1 MDTTTPTAATN
12 DLVRGLRYR
21 RWLGRHHLVR
31 GQTPSRPRVDYKLN
45 AGCLGIIIA
54 VVGLV
59 VAIYVIAL
67 AALAL
72 QIVFD
77 VVLALAA
84 LLLVRPFYRFAVP
97 AIKGGVF
104 NASAFAHTPSAGM
117 FVLGAVPTTALVYP
131 VSHGLATLAGAAVV
145 GGFGFQPLVR
155 ALDGKPLPT
164 FPLRKSVDASPTI
177 GPDLREPGDFGLWI
191 GEATGTFS
199 ALGHASG
206 LQRGSN
212 VTLNLRDAAKNIAI
226 FGETG
231 TGKTTRVINHLL
243 VQALDFDCGGLIFDV
258 RGDFHTTAARAAQL
272 TGKTIQRIGVGQLGL
287 NLLEGLTPNTAAGFL
302 EAAFKLLG
310 QGEGDSA
317 FWLSLAVAR
326 SQAALAVLFH
336 VPAAYSLKG
345 LYQYV
350 FDERFRKAAIETAGD
365 ALLELQLRAADGDR
379 DASLEARRLKGAID
393 YEATVAAGY
402 TDKERSG
409 VNRTIETALA
419 RFTDPELED
428 AFCSETTGQAN
439 LADVLD
445 GSVFVVNVPRDR
457 FKAAAGVVYLFLKE
471 RFFQAVNARAQLPA
485 GPRKSRPILFL
496 CDEYQQICSA
506 GDAQFFDTSR
516 ALGVIGI
523 VASQSIEA
531 YISAIGN
538 EHAATALLGNF
549 TNVVAFRSTERTMN
563 YVAGKL
569 GEVDVWKETYNTG
582 RSDRP
587 TILFPE
593 TASVSEG
600 HSASTQRQR
609 LLTAQ
614 TFRALKPDQAVA
626 LLTVNGS
633 SFDDIVW
640 VPQLTDD
647 DLEVYT

>member
-1 MDTTTPTAATN
+1 MTTTAAPN

-21 RWLGRHHLVR
+21 RWLGRQQLVR
-31 GQTPSRPRVDYKLN
+31 GVTPPRPRIKYGL
-45 AGCLGIIIA
+45 APGCLG
-54 VVGLV
+54 VMLV
-59 VAIYVIAL
+59 IVAIYVVTLVAL
-67 AALAL
+67 AVQVALY
-72 QIVFD
+72 
-77 VVLALAA
+77 VVAALAA
-84 LLLVRPFYRFAVP
+84 LLVVRPFSRFALP
-97 AIKGGVF
+97 ALRGGVF
-104 NASAFAHTPSAGM
+104 NGNAFAETPAAGM
-117 FVLGAVPTTALVYP
+117 FALGAVPTTALIYP
-131 VSHGLATLAGAAVV
+131 LSHGLPMLAGAAVL
-145 GGFGFQPLVR
+145 GGFGFRPLVR

-164 FPLRKSVDASPTI
+164 LPLSRKVDATPSV
-177 GPDLREPGDFGLWI
+177 GPDLSETGDFGLWI
-191 GEATGTFS
+191 GEATGTLS
-199 ALGHASG
+199 ALGHTAG

-258 RGDFHTTAARAAQL
+258 RGDFHTTATHAAQL

-287 NLLEGLTPNTAAGFL
+287 NLLDGLTPNTAAGFL

-336 VPAAYSLKG
+336 VPGAYSLKG
-345 LYQYV
+345 LYDYV
-350 FDERFRKAAIETAGD
+350 FDERCRKAAIAVVGE
-365 ALLELQLRAADGDR
+365 ALLELQVRAADGDR
-379 DASLEARRLKGAID
+379 DASLDARRLKSAID
-393 YEATVAAGY
+393 YEATIAAQY
-402 TDKERSG
+402 TEKERSG

-419 RFTDPELED
+419 RFADPELED
-428 AFCSETTGQAN
+428 AFCTDAGDQAN
-439 LADVLD
+439 LADVLNS
-445 GSVFVVNVPRDR
+445 SVFVVNVPRDR
-457 FKAAAGVVYLFLKE
+457 FKAAANVVYLFVKE

-485 GPRKSRPILFL
+485 GPRKSRPLLFL

-531 YISAIGN
+531 YIAAIGN

-549 TNVVAFRSTERTMN
+549 TNVIAFRSTERTMN

-582 RSDRP
+582 RSDKP
-587 TILFPE
+587 TLLFPQK
-593 TASVSEG
+593 ASVSEG
-600 HSASTQRQR
+600 HSAAMQRQR

-614 TFRALKPDQAVA
+614 TFRALAPDQAVA
-626 LLTVNGS
+626 LLTVDGAA
-633 SFDDIVW
+633 FDDVLR
-640 VPQLTDD
+640 VPQLTEDH
-647 DLEVYT
+647 LGKYA

>member
-1 MDTTTPTAATN
+1 MNTTTPGAAPN
-12 DLVRGLRYR
+12 NLVRGLRYR
-21 RWLGRHHLVR
+21 RWLGRHQLVR
-31 GQTPSRPRVDYKLN
+31 GKIPSRPRIKYGL
-45 AGCLGIIIA
+45 APGCLGIVLII
-54 VVGLV
+54 

-67 AALAL
+67 IAVAIQMALY
-72 QIVFD
+72 
-77 VVLALAA
+77 VVVAFAA
-84 LLLVRPFYRFAVP
+84 LLVVRPFYRFAV
-97 AIKGGVF
+97 AAVKGGVF
-104 NASAFAHTPSAGM
+104 NAGAFAETPATGM

-131 VSHGLATLAGAAVV
+131 LSHGIATLAGAAVV
-145 GGFGFQPLVR
+145 GGVGFRPLVR

-164 FPLRKSVDASPTI
+164 LPLRKRVDATPSVA
-177 GPDLREPGDFGLWI
+177 PDLSEAGDFGLWI
-191 GEATGTFS
+191 GEATSTFA
-199 ALGHASG
+199 ALGHTAG

-258 RGDFHTTAARAAQL
+258 RGDFHTTALHAAQL
-272 TGKTIQRIGVGQLGL
+272 TGKTIRRIGVGELGL
-287 NLLEGLTPNTAAGFL
+287 NLLDGLTPNTAAGIL

-336 VPAAYSLKG
+336 VSGAYSLKG
-345 LYQYV
+345 LYDYV
-350 FDERFRKAAIETAGD
+350 FDERSRKDAIATAGD
-365 ALLELQLRAADGDR
+365 SLLELQVRAADGDR
-379 DASLEARRLKGAID
+379 DASLDARRLKSAID
-393 YEATVAAGY
+393 YEATIATQY

-419 RFTDPELED
+419 RFADPELED
-428 AFCSETTGQAN
+428 AFCTDTGDQAN
-439 LADVLD
+439 LADVLN
-445 GSVFVVNVPRDR
+445 GAVFIVNVPRER
-457 FKAAAGVVYLFLKE
+457 FKAAASVVYLFVKE
-471 RFFQAVNARAQLPA
+471 RFFQDVNTRAQLPA
-485 GPRKSRPILFL
+485 GPRKSRPLLFL

-523 VASQSIEA
+523 VAAQSIEA
-531 YISAIGN
+531 YIAAIGN

-569 GEVDVWKETYNTG
+569 GEVDVWKETFNTG
-582 RSDRP
+582 RSDKP
-587 TILFPE
+587 TIFFPHA
-593 TASVSEG
+593 ASVSEG

-614 TFRALKPDQAVA
+614 TFRGLGPDQAVA
-626 LLTVNGS
+626 LLTVDGTA
-633 SFDDIVW
+633 FDDVLS

-647 DLEVYT
+647 DLESA

>member
-1 MDTTTPTAATN
+1 MTTTTAPN

-21 RWLGRHHLVR
+21 RWLGRQQLVR
-31 GQTPSRPRVDYKLN
+31 GVTPSRPRIKYGL
-45 AGCLGIIIA
+45 APGCLG
-54 VVGLV
+54 VVLV
-59 VAIYVIAL
+59 IVAIYVVMLVAL
-67 AALAL
+67 AVQMALY
-72 QIVFD
+72 
-77 VVLALAA
+77 VVLAFGA
-84 LLLVRPFYRFAVP
+84 LLVVKPFSRFALP
-97 AIKGGVF
+97 ALRGGVF
-104 NASAFAHTPSAGM
+104 NANAFAETPAAGM

-131 VSHGLATLAGAAVV
+131 LSHGLATLAGAAVV
-145 GGFGFQPLVR
+145 GGLGFRPLVR
-155 ALDGKPLPT
+155 VLDGKPLPT
-164 FPLRKSVDASPTI
+164 LPLRKDLDPTPSV
-177 GPDLREPGDFGLWI
+177 GPDLSEPGDFGLWV
-191 GEATGTFS
+191 GEATGTLA
-199 ALGHASG
+199 ALGHTAG

-258 RGDFHTTAARAAQL
+258 RGDFHTTAAHAAQL

-287 NLLEGLTPNTAAGFL
+287 TLLDGLTPNTAAGFL

-336 VPAAYSLKG
+336 VPGAYSLKE
-345 LYQYV
+345 LYNYV
-350 FDERFRKAAIETAGD
+350 FDERVRKAAIATASD
-365 ALLELQLRAADGDR
+365 ALLELQVRAADGDR
-379 DASLEARRLKGAID
+379 DASLDARRLKSAIE
-393 YEATVAAGY
+393 YEATIAAQY
-402 TDKERSG
+402 TEKERSG

-419 RFTDPELED
+419 RFADPELED
-428 AFCSETTGQAN
+428 AFCTDTGDQAN
-439 LADVLD
+439 LADVLN
-445 GSVFVVNVPRDR
+445 GSVFVVNVPRER
-457 FKAAAGVVYLFLKE
+457 FKAAASVVYLFLKE

-516 ALGVIGI
+516 ALGVVGI
-523 VASQSIEA
+523 VAAQSIEA
-531 YISAIGN
+531 YIAAIGN

-549 TNVVAFRSTERTMN
+549 TNVVAFRSTERTMD

-569 GEVDVWKETYNTG
+569 GEVDVWKESYDTG
-582 RSDRP
+582 RSDQP
-587 TILFPE
+587 TIFFPKA
-593 TASVSEG
+593 ASVSKG
-600 HSASTQRQR
+600 HSASQQRQR

-614 TFRALKPDQAVA
+614 TFRALAPDQAVA
-626 LLTVNGS
+626 LLTVDGAA
-633 SFDDIVW
+633 FDDVLS

-647 DLEVYT
+647 DLETYA

>member
-1 MDTTTPTAATN
+1 
-12 DLVRGLRYR
+12 
-21 RWLGRHHLVR
+21 
-31 GQTPSRPRVDYKLN
+31 
-45 AGCLGIIIA
+45 
-54 VVGLV
+54 
-59 VAIYVIAL
+59 
-67 AALAL
+67 
-72 QIVFD
+72 
-77 VVLALAA
+77 
-84 LLLVRPFYRFAVP
+84 
-97 AIKGGVF
+97 
-104 NASAFAHTPSAGM
+104 
-117 FVLGAVPTTALVYP
+117 
-131 VSHGLATLAGAAVV
+131 
-145 GGFGFQPLVR
+145 
-155 ALDGKPLPT
+155 
-164 FPLRKSVDASPTI
+164 
-177 GPDLREPGDFGLWI
+177 
-191 GEATGTFS
+191 
-199 ALGHASG
+199 
-206 LQRGSN
+206 
-212 VTLNLRDAAKNIAI
+212 
-226 FGETG
+226 
-231 TGKTTRVINHLL
+231 
-243 VQALDFDCGGLIFDV
+243 
-258 RGDFHTTAARAAQL
+258 
-272 TGKTIQRIGVGQLGL
+272 
-287 NLLEGLTPNTAAGFL
+287 
-302 EAAFKLLG
+302 
-310 QGEGDSA
+310 
-317 FWLSLAVAR
+317 
-326 SQAALAVLFH
+326 
-336 VPAAYSLKG
+336 
-345 LYQYV
+345 
-350 FDERFRKAAIETAGD
+350 
-365 ALLELQLRAADGDR
+365 
-379 DASLEARRLKGAID
+379 
-393 YEATVAAGY
+393 
-402 TDKERSG
+402 
-409 VNRTIETALA
+409 
-419 RFTDPELED
+419 
-428 AFCSETTGQAN
+428 
-439 LADVLD
+439 VLD

-626 LLTVNGS
+626 LLTVNGT